1 MKLSQEDAIVLGKAV
16 ASLLIGSIIWC
27 GLKYAFDLT
36 WFQAFMISWLYCI
49 LRDAVIH
56 SKN

>member
-1 MKLSQEDAIVLGKAV
+1 MKLSQEDAIVVRGAF
-16 ASLLIGSIIWC
+16 ASLFIGIIIWC

-49 LRDAVIH
+49 LRDSVIH

>member
-1 MKLSQEDAIVLGKAV
+1 MKLSQEDGTVVIKAV
-16 ASLLIGSIIWC
+16 ASLFIGVIIWC
-27 GLKYAFDLT
+27 GLKYAFNLT
-36 WFQAFMISWLYCI
+36 WFQGFMISWLYCI

>member
-1 MKLSQEDAIVLGKAV
+1 MKLTKEDVTIVGKA
-16 ASLLIGSIIWC
+16 AGDLIIGVIIWC

-36 WFQAFMISWLYCI
+36 WFQAFMLSYLYCI